1 MNISRE
7 EQITLERALEIAI
20 RSVALEDGKEYR
32 QLLKKFRDPGV
43 NEAALDGIR
52 YDYTDNQ

>member
-32 QLLKKFRDPGV
+32 QLLKKFREPIV
-43 NEAALDGIR
+43 NEAALDEMGR
-52 YDYTDNQ
+52 V